1 MSDTNKPNKSG
12 KIFDKKLFSRL
23 FAYTK
28 PYRNYFILGI
38 FLTIIISL
46 VSPIRPI
53 IYQYIIDNQVT
64 KGSISGVRMFILA
77 TLGMLVLETLL
88 GYANT
93 LLTNWLGQSVIKD
106 IRNQIFQHLLRLR
119 LSYYDNT
126 PIGQLQT
133 RTVSDV
139 ETLNDIFRSGVVKI
153 SGDMLQL
160 VAIAG
165 VMFYQNW
172 KLTLV
177 IMATVPLMIITTRVF
192 QKNVKVAFQNVRKE
206 VSAMNTFLQE
216 HISGMNIVQIFNR
229 ENVEYER
236 FHDINMNLRKANVAS
251 VLYYSI
257 FFPVIEIISAL
268 ALALLVWYG
277 VGQIIAGKEMT
288 FGTIVAFVMYVQM
301 FFRPIRMLADEF
313 NTLQLGM
320 VSAERIFK
328 VLDTDEF
335 IEDTGKN
342 PNIPTKENL
351 SIELKDVW
359 FAYKEEDWVLKGVS
373 LTANAGEKIAFVG
386 STGSGKSTI
395 INLIGRFYEIQ
406 KGEILINGINAK
418 EFPLDDLRSTMGVV
432 LQDVFLFSGS
442 IYDNITLNNPEIPLE
457 VVKEAARQVGAADFI
472 EALPGGYDYQVRERG
487 ATLSLG
493 QRQLIAFARVWVYDP
508 AILILDEATAN
519 IDTESEEIIQLAIDR
534 VMSGRTCI
542 LVAHRLSTIQ
552 KADKIVVLSKGEIL
566 EMGNHQ
572 ALLANKGTYFDM
584 FQLQFA

>member
-1 MSDTNKPNKSG
+1 MSKTNKSNKSG
-12 KIFDKKLFSRL
+12 KVFDKRLFSRL

-38 FLTIIISL
+38 FLTIVISL
-46 VSPIRPI
+46 VAPIRPI
-53 IYQYIIDNQVT
+53 IYQYIIDNEVT
-64 KGSISGVRMFILA
+64 KGSVSGVRLFILA
-77 TLGMLVLETLL
+77 TLGMLVVETIL

-93 LLTNWLGQSVIKD
+93 LLTNWLGQSVIRD

-172 KLTLV
+172 KLTAV

-192 QKNVKVAFQNVRKE
+192 QKNVKTAFQNVRRE

-236 FHDINMNLRKANVAS
+236 FGKINTALRKANVES

-328 VLDTDEF
+328 VLDTNEF
-335 IEDTGKN
+335 IEDRGKN

-351 SIELKDVW
+351 SIALKDVW
-359 FAYKEEDWVLKGVS
+359 FAYKDENWVLKGIN
-373 LTANAGEKIAFVG
+373 LTADAGEKIAFVG

-418 EFPLDDLRSTMGVV
+418 DFPLEDLRSTMGVV

-442 IYDNITLNNPEIPLE
+442 IYDNITLNNPDIPLE
-457 VVKEAARQVGAADFI
+457 VVKEAAKQVGAADFI

-519 IDTESEEIIQLAIDR
+519 IDTESEEVIQQAIDR
-534 VMSGRTCI
+534 VMAGRTCI
-542 LVAHRLSTIQ
+542 IVAHRLSTIQ
-552 KADKIVVLSKGEIL
+552 KADKIVVLNKGEIL

-572 ALLANKGTYFDM
+572 ALLANKGTYYEM